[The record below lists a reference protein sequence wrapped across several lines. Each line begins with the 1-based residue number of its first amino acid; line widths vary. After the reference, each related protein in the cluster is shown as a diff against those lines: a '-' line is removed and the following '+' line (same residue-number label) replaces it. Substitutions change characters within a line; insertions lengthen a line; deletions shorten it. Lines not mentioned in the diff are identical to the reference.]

1 VVHEREVLKGSKTP
15 EELYD
20 REIVE
25 YTEARIEEE
34 IGYEKYR

>member
-1 VVHEREVLKGSKTP
+1 VHEREVLKGSKTV

-20 REIVE
+20 RDIVE

-34 IGYEKYR
+34 IDFEKYR